1 MDSFLY
7 FFKQGFFHIL
17 DWQAYDHILFLI
29 VLTVVCT
36 FNNWKR
42 TIWLVTLFTLA
53 QILMLL
59 LTTYNI
65 VNVNSRL
72 ATFLIPF
79 TILIIAIFNV
89 FTAGK
94 VSKSRNDTL
103 YFIFSFF
110 FGLIHGLGFSSTF
123 KRIVGD
129 NNTLISLLEFSL
141 GIEVSQMLVVIIIL
155 FLGYVFQ
162 TIFRFSKRDWT
173 LVTSSIVIGLVI
185 PMLIANKIL

>member
-17 DWQAYDHILFLI
+17 DWQAYDHILFLV

-42 TIWLVTLFTLA
+42 TLWLVTLFTLA
-53 QILMLL
+53 QMLMLL

-65 VNVNSRL
+65 INVNSRL
-72 ATFLIPF
+72 VVFLIPI

-94 VSKSRNDTL
+94 VSKSRNDII
-103 YFIFSFF
+103 YFLFSFF
-110 FGLIHGLGFSSTF
+110 FGLIHGLGFSNTF
-123 KRIVGD
+123 ERIVGN
-129 NNTLISLLEFSL
+129 NNTFISLMEFSL
-141 GIEVSQMLVVIIIL
+141 GIEVSQLVVAVIIMAL
-155 FLGYVFQ
+155 AFVFQ

-173 LVTSSIVIGLVI
+173 LVISSIVIGFVI
-185 PMLIANKIL
+185 PMLIANKIW